1 MCTFKNWFDNSVY
14 ILLISA
20 SSGIDDD
27 FLSKMTFR
35 LFSVMLFIPFK
46 RKSKKKSTL

>member
-27 FLSKMTFR
+27 FLSKMTFSTF
-35 LFSVMLFIPFK
+35 LFHAFYTFK
-46 RKSKKKSTL
+46 TKK